1 MIKGYNEF
9 INEEFV
15 FDNSKNDVDKFL
27 SNLVENDVPSEEIME
42 FKHDLD
48 KILSINESIKD
59 EFNDIKFK
67 YGKWLNDRLFN
78 WLIERK
84 RKFYV
89 NLAEKLDMFDMT
101 TLDDVY
107 KHFPGFKINS
117 MYLAGGMDE
126 AADTG
131 KGWRLRLEWEF
142 EKNNPGNINPKS
154 DTIKIYDEDIKPAY
168 VVDSEN
174 LDDFLENPK
183 KTLKLYDKPALLN
196 PVRKE
201 IDRTKDD
208 TFDRMVGDL
217 KNPGY
222 NPDEDIK
229 PFNWFRKTFA
239 NNIEPDDEHLLRIA
253 DAVFLGQDVTAGA
266 GTYGELEL
274 LSLMRKPL
282 FAWLVNESTD
292 RAGAFKLWNIPHLC
306 KVARSED
313 DMVQLV
319 KTIVNNTRK

>member
-1 MIKGYNEF
+1 MIKGYSEF
-9 INEEFV
+9 VNEEFI
-15 FDNSKNDVDKFL
+15 FNNSKNDINKFL
-27 SNLVENDVPSEEIME
+27 TNLIKNNVPTEEIIE

-48 KILSINESIKD
+48 KILSVNESIKD
-59 EFNDIKFK
+59 EFNTIKFK
-67 YGKWLNDRLFN
+67 YGRWLNDKMFK
-78 WLIERK
+78 WLINRK
-84 RKFYV
+84 KKFYS
-89 NLAEKLDMFDMT
+89 NLAEKLGIFDLT

-107 KHFPGFKINS
+107 KHFPGFKLES
-117 MYLAGGMDE
+117 LYLAGGMDE
-126 AADTG
+126 ADDTG

-142 EKNNPGNINPKS
+142 EKNNSGKSNPKL
-154 DTIKIYDEDIKPAY
+154 DIIEIYDEEIKPAY
-168 VVDSEN
+168 VVDGEN

-253 DAVFLGQDVTAGA
+253 DAIFLGQDATAGA

-274 LSLMRKPL
+274 VSLIRKPL
-282 FAWLVNESTD
+282 FAWLVNESAD
-292 RAGAFKLWNIPHLC
+292 RAGAFKLWNMPHLC
-306 KVARSED
+306 KVARTED
-313 DMVQLV
+313 DMEQLV
-319 KTIVNNTRK
+319 KTIVRCAKK